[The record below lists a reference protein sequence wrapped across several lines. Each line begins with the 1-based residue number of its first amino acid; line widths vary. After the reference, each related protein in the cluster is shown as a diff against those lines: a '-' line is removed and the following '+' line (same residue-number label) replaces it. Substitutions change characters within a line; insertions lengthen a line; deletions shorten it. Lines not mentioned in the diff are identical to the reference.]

1 MEDQAQHQRRQWD
14 GFGQTM
20 LTSSQGGVT
29 QLNRRMPEWKTL
41 SGRRKMQEIVA
52 GTMLS
57 PATNPRAT
65 LGTGQRQEEGHLHL
79 ELQQQQQWLEI
90 LLLSLEGEESVE
102 GWTTSTASTCPA
114 SPGLRWPLAHGQ
126 TPGLPPLPS
135 VHFLDLSTP

>member
-29 QLNRRMPEWKTL
+29 QLNRRMPEWKPL
-41 SGRRKMQEIVA
+41 SGRRKIQEIVD

-65 LGTGQRQEEGHLHL
+65 PGTGQSLEEGHLHL
-79 ELQQQQQWLEI
+79 ELQQHQQWLEI
-90 LLLSLEGEESVE
+90 LLSSSEGEGGVD
-102 GWTTSTASTCPA
+102 GWTTLTGSTCPA
-114 SPGLRWPLAHGQ
+114 SPGLR
-126 TPGLPPLPS
+126 
-135 VHFLDLSTP
+135 